1 MTSNVPKPLG
11 ETIPSSS
18 SQRSSLWKRLSRRG
32 SKSQSIIQTQNPHG
46 AIPLKSTKAQGET
59 DNGDATSLPVKRTQ
73 RNSLIRKLKDSFR
86 KAPSNSN
93 QNQFQQDKEES
104 DILVRSD
111 DNRTSLNSR
120 QGPGPN
126 SPAYSTDSYVSVEVS
141 TFIMRKSHNNC
152 IKKPTNYFFP
162 YYLYI

>member
-93 QNQFQQDKEES
+93 QNQFQ
-104 DILVRSD
+104 
-111 DNRTSLNSR
+111 TSQFNQPISAGTNGR
-120 QGPGPN
+120 QVGP
-126 SPAYSTDSYVSVEVS
+126 E
-141 TFIMRKSHNNC
+141 RQRE
-152 IKKPTNYFFP
+152 
-162 YYLYI
+162 LL